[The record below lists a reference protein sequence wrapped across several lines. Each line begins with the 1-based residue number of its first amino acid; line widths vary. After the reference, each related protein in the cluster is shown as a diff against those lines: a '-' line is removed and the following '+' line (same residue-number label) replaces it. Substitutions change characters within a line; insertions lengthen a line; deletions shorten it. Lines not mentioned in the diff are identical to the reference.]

1 MASPSLAKRRSSLWA
16 RYEAACRDAAL
27 LEKRAAP
34 IPSGLSSL
42 RPPAWEA
49 GDLEQLESASAL
61 DAWLEARRGEL
72 EAYAARL
79 AASQHDRA
87 GDAAPA
93 AEPEAVAAACAAHRV
108 GGGELRALRSHFGA
122 YDPERRGAVDAADV
136 APSSATW
143 AATTTTPRSADLG
156 GSRNLAADAPPG
168 AVVAAPF
175 ALVRLAGA
183 AVEAPGEPWRLRC
196 ALAYRDASAEA
207 PAAAAFEA
215 DGASS
220 TARSRRRPSP
230 SPATPRT
237 RSGPRPSPGG
247 AASADTARPRRAA
260 LPGPRPGDARGGLL
274 EDRWLC
280 GAMNALAERPD
291 AVEACFPALDG
302 PHEVACRLFLRGTA
316 RTVAVDD
323 LAPCHAGAG
332 GGVLF
337 TACGD
342 RDKAWA
348 QLLEKAAAKAFGS
361 YAALRRGWAYEGL
374 LALTGAPCEA
384 VRFGDARVRRD
395 LESGDLWAKLRF
407 WLDSGSL
414 VTASTPDDDDGDA
427 RADTVYTLLRAAD
440 VLGGADGHERRQALL
455 LRDAGGVGPPDGVVD
470 EAPRDGGDRAQGA
483 GHVLD
488 GLARGR
494 GDLRA
499 PQRVPPAPERRRRLA
514 HGVLDASLA
523 EGEPAAYADLVLSG
537 GAPADCYVAAHQA
550 DERGDGADAYVDLA
564 LVVLRRRDGGG
575 YDLVDAVF
583 PSLERQVATP
593 RLLLGPG
600 AYVVIAW
607 SSGARLRGGR
617 AADVSIVVHAA
628 TDAPLALTLGDASP
642 YPEHGFTIHALTA
655 GGNGVSFAVENL
667 GEKPLDF
674 TMDCGNARNAA
685 SHRGSLQHTAA
696 VAPGALALL
705 HHLSPAGPGLWSW
718 SYECEWH
725 EAGAAPAP
733 REHDARDGGPFRPTL
748 AY

>member
-1 MASPSLAKRRSSLWA
+1 LTKDVHS
-16 RYEAACRDAAL
+16 
-27 LEKRAAP
+27 
-34 IPSGLSSL
+34 
-42 RPPAWEA
+42 
-49 GDLEQLESASAL
+49 SASAF
-61 DAWLEARRGEL
+61 
-72 EAYAARL
+72 
-79 AASQHDRA
+79 S
-87 GDAAPA
+87 
-93 AEPEAVAAACAAHRV
+93 
-108 GGGELRALRSHFGA
+108 
-122 YDPERRGAVDAADV
+122 
-136 APSSATW
+136 
-143 AATTTTPRSADLG
+143 
-156 GSRNLAADAPPG
+156 
-168 AVVAAPF
+168 
-175 ALVRLAGA
+175 VRL
-183 AVEAPGEPWRLRC
+183 
-196 ALAYRDASAEA
+196 
-207 PAAAAFEA
+207 F
-215 DGASS
+215 
-220 TARSRRRPSP
+220 
-230 SPATPRT
+230 T
-237 RSGPRPSPGG
+237 RG
-247 AASADTARPRRAA
+247 
-260 LPGPRPGDARGGLL
+260 
-274 EDRWLC
+274 
-280 GAMNALAERPD
+280 
-291 AVEACFPALDG
+291 
-302 PHEVACRLFLRGTA
+302 FLRGTA

-342 RDKAWA
+342 RGKAWA

-470 EAPRDGGDRAQGA
+470 EAPRDGSD
-483 GHVLD
+483 
-488 GLARGR
+488 RGR
-494 GDLRA
+494 KEPGTFWMDWRA
-499 PQRVPPAPERRRRLA
+499 AAATFALLSACHLNPSGGGAWRTAS
-514 HGVLDASLA
+514 LDAPLA
-523 EGEPAAYADLVLSG
+523 EGDAAAYADLVLSGG

-600 AYVVIAW
+600 AYVVVAW

-617 AADVSIVVHAA
+617 SADVSIVVHAA
-628 TDAPLALTLGDASP
+628 TDAPLALSRAPADGAALGDAVDVALKTLGDASP

-667 GEKPLDF
+667 GDAPLDF

-733 REHDARDGGPFRPTL
+733 RDPDARDGPFRPTL

>member
-61 DAWLEARRGEL
+61 DARR
-72 EAYAARL
+72 
-79 AASQHDRA
+79 ASPGA
-87 GDAAPA
+87 SAAPSRTA
-93 AEPEAVAAACAAHRV
+93 TRP
-108 GGGELRALRSHFGA
+108 
-122 YDPERRGAVDAADV
+122 RRGA
-136 APSSATW
+136 
-143 AATTTTPRSADLG
+143 
-156 GSRNLAADAPPG
+156 
-168 AVVAAPF
+168 
-175 ALVRLAGA
+175 
-183 AVEAPGEPWRLRC
+183 
-196 ALAYRDASAEA
+196 
-207 PAAAAFEA
+207 AAAALEA
-215 DGASS
+215 DGAYVDGAFPPAPESI
-220 TARSRRRPSP
+220 ARDAADPLRAAPVAWRRCLGGHDEAAR
-230 SPATPRT
+230 AALF
-237 RSGPRPSPGG
+237 GPRPATRG
-247 AASADTARPRRAA
+247 AARGPLALRRHERPRGAA
-260 LPGPRPGDARGGLL
+260 RRRRGLLPGPRRAPRGGLPPL
-274 EDRWLC
+274 
-280 GAMNALAERPD
+280 
-291 AVEACFPALDG
+291 PA
-302 PHEVACRLFLRGTA
+302 GTA

-470 EAPRDGGDRAQGA
+470 EAPRGGDRRKEPGTFWMDWRAAAATFALLSACHLNPSGGGA
-483 GHVLD
+483 WRT
-488 GLARGR
+488 ASSTRR
-494 GDLRA
+494 SPRA
-499 PQRVPPAPERRRRLA
+499 TQRRTRTSP
-514 HGVLDASLA
+514 
-523 EGEPAAYADLVLSG
+523 SG

-575 YDLVDAVF
+575 YDLVDAAF

-628 TDAPLALTLGDASP
+628 TDAPLALSPAPADAAALGDAVDVALRTLGDASP